1 MTDARR
7 KETPMRAFL
16 LALVLVV
23 GVAATAWAAI
33 PDGTGAISGCYAKK
47 GGKLR
52 VVKAGK
58 TCKKTE
64 RPLTWNQTG
73 PAGAPG
79 SRGPAG
85 PKGEKGAKGEPGRLG
100 PTHSAD
106 GFDILENETSHDL
119 LELSL
124 PAGSYL
130 LFGTGVASNDAD
142 ETGQVS
148 CLIGSALTF
157 VGEIDQT
164 VPAHEV
170 ATFTAQRA
178 VTVETDDTLTAMCI
192 DPVADEAISLGLT
205 FTAIPVGDIV
215 P

>member
-1 MTDARR
+1 
-7 KETPMRAFL
+7 MRAFL
-16 LALVLVV
+16 LAIVLAV

-64 RPLTWNQTG
+64 RPLTWSQTG
-73 PAGAPG
+73 PAGA
-79 SRGPAG
+79 AG
-85 PKGEKGAKGEPGRLG
+85 PRGATGPKGAKGAPGRRG
-100 PTHSAD
+100 PTYSAD
-106 GFDILENETSHDL
+106 GFDILDNVIPRDL
-119 LELSL
+119 VELSL

-130 LFGTGVASNDAD
+130 LFGTGVARNDTDDA
-142 ETGQVS
+142 GQVS
-148 CLIGSALTF
+148 CF
-157 VGEIDQT
+157 VGGFMVFAGEMGQT

-178 VTVETDDTLTAMCI
+178 VEVPEDDTLTVSCM
-192 DPVADEAISLGLT
+192 DPVADDAVSLGVTL
-205 FTAIPVGDIV
+205 TAIPVGDLA